1 MLKRFVCLLFATL
14 FMMGAQARDERLPE
28 LRIEIMSTGA
38 GMSLKYSGT
47 LESIQDR
54 RRIGSADL
62 APDGFLC
69 FRDVPYGEYTLT
81 VIGGDGTPVYQGQ
94 IAVSSLT
101 SAVMLNLPARM
112 TPPSVSGTVSLAQL
126 RQPIQRKALS
136 SFRASQKL
144 FDRGDYDGAVR
155 ELRRAV
161 AASPGYVDAYRRLA
175 ALHFKLGIYEQA
187 LNEIDQAM
195 NIAGPS
201 ARDLSTMALA
211 DYNLGRYAD
220 SAEAA
225 RSALRLD
232 PNYDPAH
239 FVLAVTLAIDKRT
252 VAESVPH
259 LERAA
264 RTITSAKAIL
274 AIVEKAL
281 SHD

>member
-1 MLKRFVCLLFATL
+1 VSSVCGTVHE
-14 FMMGAQARDERLPE
+14 GAQAPDETLPE
-28 LRIEIMSTGA
+28 LRIEIMSIGA
-38 GMSLKYSGT
+38 GMSLKYSAT
-47 LESIQDR
+47 LERIQDR

-62 APDGFLC
+62 APDGFLR
-69 FRDVPYGEYTLT
+69 FRDVPYGECRLT
-81 VIGGDGTPVYQGQ
+81 VISGDGAPAYQDQ
-94 IAVSSLT
+94 IAVNSST
-101 SAVMLNLPARM
+101 CAVMLNLPARI
-112 TPPSVSGTVSLAQL
+112 TPPTVSGTVSLAQL
-126 RQPIQRKALS
+126 RQPIQKKALS

-144 FDRGDYDGAVR
+144 FDRGDYDGALR
-155 ELRRAV
+155 ELKRAI

-175 ALHFKLGIYEQA
+175 ALHFKLGLYEQA
-187 LNEIDQAM
+187 LNEIAQAM

-201 ARDLSTMALA
+201 PRDLSNMALA

-239 FVLAVTLAIDKRT
+239 FVLGVTLAIDKRT
-252 VAESVPH
+252 MAESVPH

-274 AIVEKAL
+274 AIVERAL
-281 SHD
+281 SED